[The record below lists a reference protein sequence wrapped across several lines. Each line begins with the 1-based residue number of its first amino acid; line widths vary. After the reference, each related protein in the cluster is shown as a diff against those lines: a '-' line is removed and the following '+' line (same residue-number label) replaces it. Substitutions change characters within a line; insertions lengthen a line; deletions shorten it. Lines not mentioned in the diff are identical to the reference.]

1 MGQTAPANYRSLY
14 VSAVTAAFVSN
25 SFFHLFVT
33 RKVHDLISYSFW
45 L

>member
-1 MGQTAPANYRSLY
+1 MEQTAPTNYRSLY
-14 VSAVTAAFVSN
+14 FSAVTAVFVSN

-33 RKVHDLISYSFW
+33 RKVRDLTSYSFW